1 MEYKE
6 LKRKKFKLN
15 GKRPIKKE
23 LNTLAIGG
31 IGNTTLHRE
40 VATLYY
46 EMIDEE
52 FYNIPEVVNI
62 DGYDFYKSMNI
73 CYIITKPDLIR
84 TRKFI
89 EI

>member
-23 LNTLAIGG
+23 LNNVNYDYFHTEKAI
-31 IGNTTLHRE
+31 
-40 VATLYY
+40 LYY
-46 EMIDEE
+46 EMTDEE